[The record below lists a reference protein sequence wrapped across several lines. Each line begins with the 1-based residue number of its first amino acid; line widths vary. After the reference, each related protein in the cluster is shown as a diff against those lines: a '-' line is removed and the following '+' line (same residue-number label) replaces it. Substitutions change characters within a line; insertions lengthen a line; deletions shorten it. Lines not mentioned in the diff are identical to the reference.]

1 MQSSNSEP
9 TNPLGLNLDFM
20 YGRGYLWANHERLS
34 DWITLEML
42 RMEIPD
48 LAFPFDARGGLDR
61 FRNTRCLVRE
71 IELGISE
78 VGLGDLLRQAAAQ
91 LDRFQDLQVRFLADA
106 VHISV
111 RVQAMGAD
119 AYVSFRAAL
128 IPPEPA
134 RVDEIHLSL
143 YDYRA
148 YGPLPFPARLVAFE
162 LLTGLLNT
170 DLLRPPGRGQSFT
183 VGVAGDILS
192 FRPLK
197 LILLHIFAH
206 VGWKLPNLSDVVL
219 DGARIRPGLLTIRA
233 GTRDADWR
241 MAHSNGSANPRDEF
255 QLTQTREGARAL
267 GAYEAKDL
275 FVHADQALFDGQI
288 RQAMQTLSGYRDVY
302 GLHSEL
308 VSRTLDCLLATPT
321 PAHLAEAEAICRE
334 LEHDH
339 RADMRAMLARPTLA
353 LLSPARGD
361 QRAQVIY
368 HFERLAN
375 ALRDRG
381 ETPDWILAQLSL
393 AEHVSVERPSDACAH
408 LREIL
413 RVSPRNRIA
422 LEKLR
427 ELYTQLNDAAG
438 LEEVLKRL
446 TGVYTD
452 RDALKNT
459 YLQLANLLM
468 ERDAAQR
475 AAAPDAMA
483 SQGDELRESRI
494 YLEKVLRL
502 DPTELDALN
511 TLGESYVVG
520 AEPLRALK
528 TFGSAARAAEAS
540 GHPRRA
546 ARLLYRVARLWSDEL
561 RDLEQALMTCR
572 RALALWDGADFS
584 EADTESERTHADL
597 LELAAK
603 LCTEREQLT
612 EATDYWLLAIPL
624 LEKEVEQAEHLAP
637 GSSDWIAPDSRTGI
651 SPKARLVDA
660 HRQIARI
667 YQERGRDAAAET
679 HVNRALE
686 IDPYAQIFD
695 TPTPSPELDAQAKD
709 ESLAAE
715 FTEPIVGTQ
724 STGEAPEFSRADA
737 LTRKLLPPTSE
748 QLEADKSTSASS
760 QSAKPEEPNLD
771 DFRAKYREL
780 FLAKKAE
787 RAAQHSAAEEP
798 SDTADTTESDA
809 ELSPEQMI
817 REQIAEA
824 RSLDNP
830 MRLADT
836 LDELIASHFDADDDI
851 VLEQAELMRVS
862 LELGELYYYDLED
875 AQTARR
881 HLERVRDE
889 DPDGLGSQPTLLTTL
904 EAIYEECG
912 ALSERIRILNTRL
925 ENADSAEM
933 KITYRLIIAQL
944 IWDETPD
951 TPGEDGELEGRA
963 GEARKWLAEVL
974 QSDPQNEAAHRL
986 LGQIAYTLGDY
997 ERAARHYKSVLK
1009 VAGGGLDAIE
1019 MERDLARLL
1028 LDKLGK
1034 ADAAKGHFENVLKAA
1049 PGDSIALDA
1058 IKQCQ
1063 AATEDWAGYIE
1074 SLGREF
1080 GLLIG
1085 QPEGVSVDAMIQL
1098 DPETISSAVRVPA
1111 SQIVADAA
1119 HIVEQDLVDLEQA
1132 WGLWGSAFAL
1142 WPEHVDALERRVA
1155 LDRTLDKSQAL
1166 AQDLES
1172 YAELLLDPHAR
1183 FEILNEA
1190 ATLYANKLERPDL
1203 ARPIF
1208 AEAIAL
1214 VQDEEEPPAGL
1225 DPARRALRA
1234 LQSDTKS

>member
-20 YGRGYLWANHERLS
+20 FGRGYLWANRERLS
-34 DWITLEML
+34 DWITLEKL

-78 VGLGDLLRQAAAQ
+78 VGLGDLLRQAAAE
-91 LDRFQDLQVRFLADA
+91 LERFQDLQVRFLADA

-148 YGPLPFPARLVAFE
+148 YGPLPFPARLIAFE
-162 LLTGLLNT
+162 LMTGLLNT
-170 DLLRPPGRGQSFT
+170 ELLRPPGRGQSFT

-206 VGWKLPNLSDVVL
+206 AGWKLPNLSDVIL

-241 MAHSNGSANPRDEF
+241 MAHSTNAANPRDEF

-275 FVHADQALFDGQI
+275 FVHADQALFDGQM

-308 VSRTLDCLLATPT
+308 VSRTLDCLLADPT
-321 PAHLAEAEAICRE
+321 PAHLAEAEAICRQ
-334 LEHDH
+334 LESEH
-339 RADMRAMLARPTLA
+339 RADLRAQLARPTLA
-353 LLSPARGD
+353 MLSPARGD
-361 QRAQVIY
+361 QHAQVIGS
-368 HFERLAN
+368 FERLAKT
-375 ALRDRG
+375 LHERG
-381 ETPDWILAQLSL
+381 ETPDWILAELSL
-393 AEHVSVERPSDACAH
+393 AEHLSAQRPKDACAR

-427 ELYTQLNDAAG
+427 ALYARLDDATG

-446 TGVYTD
+446 TGVYTE
-452 RDALKNT
+452 REALKNT
-459 YLQLANLLM
+459 YLELANLLM
-468 ERDAAQR
+468 ARDAAR
-475 AAAPDAMA
+475 RTDDPESAGPE
-483 SQGDELRESRI
+483 GDELRESRI

-502 DPTELDALN
+502 DPTELGALN
-511 TLGESYVVG
+511 TLAESYVLD
-520 AEPLRALK
+520 AQPLRALK

-540 GHPRRA
+540 GDPQRA

-561 RDLEQALMTCR
+561 NDLEQALMSCR
-572 RALALWDGADFS
+572 RALALWDD
-584 EADTESERTHADL
+584 DADL
-597 LELAAK
+597 LELAAQI
-603 LCTEREQLT
+603 CTERAQLA

-624 LEKEVEQAEHLAP
+624 LEQEVERAEHLAP
-637 GSSDWIAPDSRTGI
+637 GSSEQIAKDARTNR
-651 SPKARLVDA
+651 SAKARLVDA
-660 HRQIARI
+660 HRQIARL
-667 YQERGRDAAAET
+667 YQERGRDAAAQT
-679 HVNRALE
+679 HMQRAQE
-686 IDPYAQIFD
+686 IDPDAHIFD
-695 TPTPSPELDAQAKD
+695 LPAAPEPAPVLSLAKNDAFTAARQNAVTRKMVAPTP
-709 ESLAAE
+709 
-715 FTEPIVGTQ
+715 
-724 STGEAPEFSRADA
+724 
-737 LTRKLLPPTSE
+737 E
-748 QLEADKSTSASS
+748 QIAADKSKTEIPKAPTEVPS
-760 QSAKPEEPNLD
+760 LD
-771 DFRAKYREL
+771 DFRARYRDL

-787 RAAQHSAAEEP
+787 RSAPKPDDLPQNAPEQTTEA
-798 SDTADTTESDA
+798 SDTGA
-809 ELSPEQMI
+809 LL

-824 RSLDNP
+824 RALENP
-830 MRLADT
+830 ALLADA
-836 LDELIASHFDADDDI
+836 LAELIAAHFDADDAID
-851 VLEQAELMRVS
+851 LEQVELMRLS
-862 LELGELYYYDLED
+862 MELGELYYYDLED
-875 AQTARR
+875 VQAARI

-889 DPDGLGSQPTLLTTL
+889 DPEGLGSQPTLLTTL
-904 EAIYEECG
+904 EAIYEESG
-912 ALSERIRILNTRL
+912 ALSERIRILNARL
-925 ENADSAEM
+925 KNADSAEM
-933 KITYRLIIAQL
+933 RITYRLIIAQL

-951 TPGEDGELEGRA
+951 DDADDADLNARA
-963 GEARKWLAEVL
+963 DQARPWLQEVL
-974 QSDPQNEAAHRL
+974 KADPQNESAHRL
-986 LGQIAYTLGDY
+986 LGQIAYQLEDY

-1019 MERDLARLL
+1019 MERDLGRLL
-1028 LDKLGK
+1028 LDKLGQ
-1034 ADAAKGHFENVLKAA
+1034 ADAAKVHFENVLKAA
-1049 PGDSIALDA
+1049 PGDSIALDG

-1063 AATEDWAGYIE
+1063 AATEDWAGYVG

-1085 QPEGVSVDAMIQL
+1085 QPQGLSAQDMIEIE
-1098 DPETISSAVRVPA
+1098 PEQIRAALRVPA

-1119 HIVEQDLVDLEQA
+1119 HIVEQDLGDLQGA
-1132 WGLWGSAFAL
+1132 WGLWGKAFAL
-1142 WPEHVDALERRVA
+1142 WPEHVDALERRVG
-1155 LDRTLDKSQAL
+1155 LDRALDKSEAL

-1183 FEILNEA
+1183 FDILNEA
-1190 ATLYANKLERPDL
+1190 ATLYANILGRPDL
-1203 ARPIF
+1203 ARPVL

-1214 VQDEEEPPAGL
+1214 VQDEAQPPAGL

-1234 LQSDTKS
+1234 LQSDSKS